1 MAFVKNPHVYHTKFD
16 ALWAMPIE
24 SLNLAGS
31 NLLALM
37 RNLLNNEHLVV
48 LGTEH
53 IDAGSGGDATGPANG
68 RSGWQ
73 PGTRVFYDVLGL
85 FMLVYPLWCAYAL
98 HSFAA
103 LLVLL
108 FISLRLLRGPPL
120 YYFSPPLTISINF
133 LFFIPFV

>member
-53 IDAGSGGDATGPANG
+53 IDASAGGDASG

-85 FMLVYPLWCAYAL
+85 FTLVYPLWCAYAL
-98 HSFAA
+98 HAFAA

-108 FISLRLLRGPPL
+108 FIALRLLRGPPL
-120 YYFSPPLTISINF
+120 YHFSF
-133 LFFIPFV
+133 LVIFY